1 MGSVRGRHHYLIS
14 GLVPKQGLDV
24 RELEWL
30 EEETEMRESLERRA
44 LGSTGLQEKEKKTVT
59 SLWDRKEPS
68 SYS

>member
-30 EEETEMRESLERRA
+30 EEETEMRESGA
-44 LGSTGLQEKEKKTVT
+44 AGLG
-59 SLWDRKEPS
+59 
-68 SYS
+68 